1 MITVSDLVYEY
12 PTKRALHG
20 VGFDVEQGSVIALV
34 GPNGAGKTTLLRCLA
49 ALEEPYSGSVSIDG
63 IDAASDPRGV
73 HARLGFLP
81 DFFGLYE
88 GLSVEQ
94 SLIYAARM
102 HAMPVGVVSAAV
114 QRAAARV
121 GLLDRLTQ
129 KASELSRGL
138 KQRLAIGMT
147 IVHSPRVLLLDEP
160 AAGLDPDARRALS
173 DLILS
178 LRDEGMTIIV
188 SSHILAELEDYCT
201 RMIIVESGRLAGG
214 GVVEVAT
221 QSSKRQRI
229 RLKLAN
235 QDPLFDGY
243 MQLLSNVAIVG
254 TSDGY
259 LILEAPSGDHERAN
273 LLAQII
279 QGGFSVSD
287 FSEAPRTLEEAY
299 REEVSSQKSR
309 DQTMAGAAA

>member
-63 IDAASDPRGV
+63 IDASADPRDV

-88 GLSVEQ
+88 GLTVEQ

-102 HAMPVGVVSAAV
+102 HAMPVEKVSAAV
-114 QRAAARV
+114 RRAAERV
-121 GLLDRLTQ
+121 GLVDRLTQ

-201 RMIIVESGRLAGG
+201 RMIIVEGGRLAGG
-214 GVVEVAT
+214 GVVEVAAQAT
-221 QSSKRQRI
+221 TRQRI
-229 RLKLAN
+229 RLKLASHDAGF
-235 QDPLFDGY
+235 QAFIQSLT
-243 MQLLSNVAIVG
+243 NVASEG

-259 LILEAPSGDHERAN
+259 LMLEAPPGPQERAS

-279 QGGFSVSD
+279 SAGFRISD

-299 REEVSSQKSR
+299 LEEVSSQKSLDR
-309 DQTMAGAAA
+309 TNAGASA